1 MSQPAAQG
9 GIAVERGQFT
19 EQLAGGGEQNSMTV
33 DHRLMCEIA
42 GQGGFTDAVWAN
54 QHGVGCVL
62 EEVEA
67 HQRLEGSPIDRRGPA
82 PIEVAQGFEA
92 ADMGALKAALEAAAG
107 ASSSSQPMR
116 ASGQPSAAAS

>member
-62 EEVEA
+62 EEV
-67 HQRLEGSPIDRRGPA
+67 
-82 PIEVAQGFEA
+82 AQGFEA

-107 ASSSSQPMR
+107 AFILFPADEGFRPAVGGGFGPMR
-116 ASGQPSAAAS
+116 QQAV